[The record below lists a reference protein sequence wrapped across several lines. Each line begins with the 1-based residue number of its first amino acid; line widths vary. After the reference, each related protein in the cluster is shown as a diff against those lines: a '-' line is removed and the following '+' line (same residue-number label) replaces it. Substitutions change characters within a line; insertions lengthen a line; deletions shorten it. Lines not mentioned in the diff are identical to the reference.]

1 MPCSWLPL
9 TALRANSNAMSSLQ
23 MGKQSYTRNFG
34 YIYKRME
41 MLRDER
47 VRAHTPSRYQTHV
60 SNNALEEQ
68 IPLLH
73 WRKSGRE
80 GSCQDL
86 AEQGGW
92 LDLQVLHLSIC
103 CVAHDTPERD
113 EI

>member
-1 MPCSWLPL
+1 
-9 TALRANSNAMSSLQ
+9 
-23 MGKQSYTRNFG
+23 
-34 YIYKRME
+34 

-47 VRAHTPSRYQTHV
+47 VRARERTRMARECYQTHV
-60 SNNALEEQ
+60 SNNLLEEQ

-80 GSCQDL
+80 GSRQGL

-103 CVAHDTPERD
+103 CVAHDRD
-113 EI
+113 